1 MTNDVTNENDFSSLE
16 EKLWDEITKK
26 IALKMPSQFLPLLNE
41 QFHKDYPEGTSI
53 TTLSTESITL
63 PKQSN
68 RKMGK
73 IMSDIVFLVQNKDI
87 YHVECEINLDDEM
100 VIRMIEYDFHTALT
114 HQLTTGQNQTPTL
127 HFPQSIIV
135 YPGNKKSIPD
145 QQTCVIRF
153 ADGYEHPYQV
163 PIIKVQ
169 DFSLDEIDENQ
180 LTLFLPFTLLR
191 FQPRIQSAT
200 NPLGKKEL
208 TDFIRHLIVI
218 LEKQVNQGR
227 LTVPQYKDYVT
238 LIRYSAEHIFQKAP
252 QQQQEEVNS
261 MLESVLVLPSDEID
275 AIIAE
280 KDEIIAEKDAEIQRL
295 LEELNQ
301 FKKQSAQQ

>member
-135 YPGNKKSIPD
+135 YPGNKN
-145 QQTCVIRF
+145 
-153 ADGYEHPYQV
+153 PYRISRHASSDLPMV
-163 PIIKVQ
+163 MNI
-169 DFSLDEIDENQ
+169 
-180 LTLFLPFTLLR
+180 LTKYRSSRYRIFL
-191 FQPRIQSAT
+191 
-200 NPLGKKEL
+200 
-208 TDFIRHLIVI
+208 
-218 LEKQVNQGR
+218 
-227 LTVPQYKDYVT
+227 
-238 LIRYSAEHIFQKAP
+238 
-252 QQQQEEVNS
+252 S
-261 MLESVLVLPSDEID
+261 MRSMKTS
-275 AIIAE
+275 
-280 KDEIIAEKDAEIQRL
+280 
-295 LEELNQ
+295 
-301 FKKQSAQQ
+301 